1 VHKRAKSQFL
11 RVVCSSA
18 LFLLKGR
25 TKLTIV
31 SELGQET
38 TIAILGAEEFFG
50 EGCLAGQAQL
60 IATVTTM
67 TDSVIARLEKSAIIQ
82 VIHQEPA
89 FSEKLIAHLLARSI
103 RVEAD
108 LIDQLFN
115 SSEKCLARLLLLRS
129 LYRR

>member
-1 VHKRAKSQFL
+1 MRFFISRKAGRSSPSFPSGKE
-11 RVVCSSA
+11 VV
-18 LFLLKGR
+18 
-25 TKLTIV
+25 
-31 SELGQET
+31 
-38 TIAILGAEEFFG
+38 IAILGVEEFFG
-50 EGCLAGQAQL
+50 EGCLAGQAQR

-67 TDSVIARLEKSAIIQ
+67 IDSVIARLEKSTIIQ

-115 SSEKCLARLLLLRS
+115 SSEKRLARLLLL
-129 LYRR
+129 LANFGK